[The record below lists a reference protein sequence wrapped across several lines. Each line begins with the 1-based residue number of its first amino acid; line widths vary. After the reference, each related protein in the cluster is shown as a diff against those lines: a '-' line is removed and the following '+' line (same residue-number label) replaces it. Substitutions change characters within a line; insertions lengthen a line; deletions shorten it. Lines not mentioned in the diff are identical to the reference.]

1 MSLLLVASS
10 EVIVCDYNMFQHSKQ
25 SQNDFILLWTLKQ
38 SGIIRKTKRDYIE
51 VDIKMLTSVLV
62 SGSIELSKF
71 SDEEISN

>member
-1 MSLLLVASS
+1 
-10 EVIVCDYNMFQHSKQ
+10 MFQHSKQ